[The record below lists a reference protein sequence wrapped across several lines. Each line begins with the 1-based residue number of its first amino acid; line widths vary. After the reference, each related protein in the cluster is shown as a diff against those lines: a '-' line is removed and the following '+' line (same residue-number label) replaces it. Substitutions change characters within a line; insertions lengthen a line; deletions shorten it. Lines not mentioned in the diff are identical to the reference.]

1 MFEETGCDGVMA
13 VRGAKGNPW
22 LFRDIRAALE
32 ERPVPKH
39 PGISEIREMILRHAR
54 MEVEFKGE
62 NIAMREMRKQVA
74 WYTAGCPHSSSLREA
89 VNHVTAY
96 RELEELLCSRLTEQ
110 V

>member
-1 MFEETGCDGVMA
+1 MPREIPGCFVISGLRWRNGRCRSA
-13 VRGAKGNPW
+13 
-22 LFRDIRAALE
+22 
-32 ERPVPKH
+32 

-89 VNHVTAY
+89 VNHVTAD
-96 RELEELLCSRLTEQ
+96 RELEELLYSRLTEQ